1 MECGQR
7 GPSLAGVI
15 SGHQFRTPVQ
25 RKMRLCRSCKGI
37 CCTAGLYSAGM
48 SQSAKLAL
56 KRNVA
61 RKRKDIP
68 RVIWRSGPRRSKGFS
83 SPVGKLSSS
92 SGGANVV
99 RMTTWVM
106 CAPPLLLLSLPTG
119 LLNPLLRRGPLRQMT
134 RGMSFLFLATF
145 LFNANFALWLIPA
158 LYNPAVQQMPLHDLQ
173 SLIFLCTGVLNW
185 WPLITPA
192 SEGPRWP
199 HSIQLLYLFLDGIPL
214 GFVCVILFFINQPA
228 YAAYTSAPHLWGI
241 SALADFQLGAII
253 LYAPGLLL
261 DIVVLSIIFFK
272 WLARQEEVARQREE
286 AEDAAAAAEE
296 AELAQSQQAAQQ
308 A

>member
-1 MECGQR
+1 MDTSLLLQWHFDPGVLLVLVALTAAYVAGI
-7 GPSLAGVI
+7 GPLRRRYHLGEPATRRQMWLFAGCIALLFITLVSPLDVI
-15 SGHQFRTPVQ
+15 ANDYLF
-25 RKMRLCRSCKGI
+25 
-37 CCTAGLYSAGM
+37 SAHIT
-48 SQSAKLAL
+48 Q
-56 KRNVA
+56 V
-61 RKRKDIP
+61 
-68 RVIWRSGPRRSKGFS
+68 VI
-83 SPVGKLSSS
+83 L
-92 SGGANVV
+92 
-99 RMTTWVM
+99 TTF
-106 CAPPLLLLSLPTG
+106 APPLLLLSLPTG
-119 LLNPLLRRGPLRQMT
+119 LLNPLLRRGPLHQMT